1 MAYAITK
8 VGLTVLTMG
17 LSEELKGTGK
27 FMIIVCH
34 KVQMIYVSATTLSV
48 SAAMNRHFS
57 VSAVACYWYRKSR
70 DDSETISSFYDEK
83 IDHFCGRLLSNRT
96 GAIRQV
102 SH

>member
-34 KVQMIYVSATTLSV
+34 KIQMMYVSATMLSV
-48 SAAMNRHFS
+48 SAAMNRHLS
-57 VSAVACYWYRKSR
+57 VSTMACHWYRKSR
-70 DDSETISSFYDEK
+70 DDSETISCVYDEK
-83 IDHFCGRLLSNRT
+83 IDHFCRRLLSNRS
-96 GAIRQV
+96 GVIRQV